1 MPEFDPKPI
10 LAGLNDR
17 QREAVQATE
26 GPVLVVAGPGSGKT
40 RVLTCRIAWLLA
52 SGAARPYQILAL
64 TFTNKAAREMHERVQ
79 KLLPVGIAKG
89 MWVGTFH
96 AQMVRLLRVEAQKLG
111 FTSDFTIYDTGD
123 SDRMLK
129 QLLEEYGHDT
139 KVIKPRVIR
148 NYISGAK
155 NAQLSP
161 DQMEAAA
168 KSKQAEVAADL
179 YMPYNEALQTANAF
193 DFDDLLL
200 KPLELFKKQ
209 PDILQKYQEK
219 WSHVLIDEY
228 QDTNRVQYL
237 LACALAKKHRNLCVV
252 GDDAQSIYAFRGA
265 DIQNILSF
273 EKDFKEAK
281 VVRLEQNYR
290 STKNILRAADS
301 VIAGNTNQIK
311 KTLWTNNEAGN
322 RITLIQADNDRDEAY
337 RAVKIIRRER
347 AREKLRLQDFAILYR
362 TNAQSRTFEEA
373 LRKEGVPYRIIGGLS
388 FYQRKEIKDAIAYLR
403 LLVNPNDIA
412 SFQRVVNYPKRG
424 IGSRSQQKIIEYA
437 RQSGYDL
444 NIAISEIEYLPIAK
458 RIKMQLTNFADLIGS
473 HTGGMEGGMDLGELA
488 ASLFRESGLMEDIK
502 LDETQSGQ
510 IRLRNIHELLQAIQ
524 DYAEENKSHTLSSY
538 LQSIALMTDADTD
551 RSDVDRVVLMTLHAS
566 KGLEF
571 EVVFIGGVED
581 RLLPLIRGEGEIDQA
596 SLEEERRLFY
606 VGITRAKTRLYL
618 GRAQARSRYG
628 GSAELTWPSP
638 FIDEI
643 EPSVLSTP
651 AAGATRKHRSWQ
663 PKKSVRSS
671 QNRSGGSGRSNYGG
685 QRFRT
690 PTSSASSG
698 AANTFRSRD
707 PSAFKVGVL
716 VDHKKYGPGKV
727 IHVDGHGEGTTV
739 TVYFS
744 KFGQKRLRVAFA
756 PMKVIE

>member
-17 QREAVQATE
+17 QREAVQTTE

-52 SGAARPYQILAL
+52 SEVARPHQILAL

-79 KLLPVGIAKG
+79 KLLPDGMARG

-96 AQMVRLLRVEAQKLG
+96 AQMARLLRVEAKNLG

-129 QLLEEYGHDT
+129 QLIEEYGRDT
-139 KVIKPRVIR
+139 KAIKPRVIR

-161 DQMEAAA
+161 DQMKEAAET
-168 KSKQAEVAADL
+168 KQAKVAAEL
-179 YMPYNEALQTANAF
+179 YMPYNAALQAANAF

-200 KPLELFKKQ
+200 KPLELFKQQ

-273 EKDFKEAK
+273 EKDFDEAK

-301 VIAGNTNQIK
+301 VIAKNTNQIK
-311 KTLWTNNEAGN
+311 KTLWTGNEIGQV
-322 RITLIQADNDRDEAY
+322 ITLIQADNDRDEAY
-337 RAVKIIRRER
+337 RAVEIIRRER
-347 AREKLRLQDFAILYR
+347 ARENFRFQDFAILYR

-373 LRKEGVPYRIIGGLS
+373 LRREGLPYRIVGGLS

-424 IGSRSQQKIIEYA
+424 IGLKSQQKIIGYA
-437 RQSGYDL
+437 RQPGYDL
-444 NIAISEIEYLPIAK
+444 SIALSEIGYLPIAE
-458 RIKMQLTNFADLIGS
+458 RIKKQLTNFADLIGS
-473 HTGGMEGGMDLGELA
+473 HAGRMEGSMDLGELA
-488 ASLFRESGLMEDIK
+488 ASLFRESGLIRDVE

-510 IRLRNIHELLQAIQ
+510 IRLKNIHELLQAIQ
-524 DYAEENKSHTLSSY
+524 DYAEEDKSQTLSGY
-538 LQSIALMTDADTD
+538 LQSIALMTDEDTD
-551 RSDVDRVVLMTLHAS
+551 KLDADRVALMTLHAS

-571 EVVFIGGVED
+571 EVVFIGGLEKG
-581 RLLPLIRGEGEIDQA
+581 LLPLIRGEEEIDKA

-606 VGITRAKTRLYL
+606 VGITRAKSRLYL
-618 GRAQARSRYG
+618 GRAKVRSRYG
-628 GSAELTWPSP
+628 GYPEGTKPSE
-638 FIDEI
+638 FIREI
-643 EPSVLSTP
+643 EPSALSART
-651 AAGATRKHRSWQ
+651 AGGTRQHRSWQ
-663 PKKSVRSS
+663 PKKSFRSS
-671 QNRSGGSGRSNYGG
+671 QNRSGGSGRSSYGD
-685 QRFRT
+685 QRFRV
-690 PTSSASSG
+690 PTSSASRG
-698 AANTFRSRD
+698 AANNFRPGD
-707 PSAFKVGVL
+707 LSAFKVGVL
-716 VDHKKYGPGKV
+716 VDHKKYGPGK
-727 IHVDGHGEGTTV
+727 ITHVDGHGEATTV

-744 KFGQKRLRVAFA
+744 KFGRKRLRVAFA
-756 PMKVIE
+756 PMKVIG